1 MIFWQLNI
9 GVLIH
14 LKWVTVKKKRK
25 KKEKIRKT
33 KDNDIAAN
41 VAKLE

>member
-1 MIFWQLNI
+1 MIFWLLNI

-14 LKWVTVKKKRK
+14 LKWVTVLKKKLGKIGK
-25 KKEKIRKT
+25 K

>member
-1 MIFWQLNI
+1 MSNC
-9 GVLIH
+9 
-14 LKWVTVKKKRK
+14 LKN
-25 KKEKIRKT
+25 KKEGKIRKK

>member
-14 LKWVTVKKKRK
+14 LKWVTVKKKEK
-25 KKEKIRKT
+25 KKK
-33 KDNDIAAN
+33 
-41 VAKLE
+41 KLERQRIMILPPIN